1 MATMRPWKSSTRLRF
16 LHDFMQFF
24 FSPALF
30 WLDCISFVQ
39 ANVISSSW
47 SFLLSN
53 SVWFKLLCCAWSDQL
68 FTSAQTNGYVNTFHR
83 LIMMNSWTH
92 WKRDGEQR
100 QIHRQ
105 YVNKAMRFE
114 FPNLCIATSVAGVSA
129 GTSGF
134 SGASCDSWAVG
145 MCFSNGK
152 SREIWWPGSAD
163 LNHLETSNMRTLT
176 NIWRSIRILVRSMFI
191 PMIEICQQCSTKIL
205 WNTPFFL
212 SKNRH
217 LRAYTIFRHTQI
229 IYIYIHIMYILCI
242 FFFPNKFTQTLPN
255 RGRFVSTFIGDFQA
269 FRPPP
274 AALGDLPDLHH
285 LTDHGV

>member
-1 MATMRPWKSSTRLRF
+1 MHSNASNLAIETGWVGSILPRPQSILRVIRWKWKASQFIVAVQSMATIATMKIKHQIAFPPWFHAVLFFTCAF
-16 LHDFMQFF
+16 LTWLYFF
-24 FSPALF
+24 A
-30 WLDCISFVQ
+30 Q

-145 MCFSNGK
+145 MCFPMVNLGK
-152 SREIWWPGSAD
+152 SGG
-163 LNHLETSNMRTLT
+163 LGLQTS
-176 NIWRSIRILVRSMFI
+176 
-191 PMIEICQQCSTKIL
+191 
-205 WNTPFFL
+205 
-212 SKNRH
+212 
-217 LRAYTIFRHTQI
+217 I
-229 IYIYIHIMYILCI
+229 I
-242 FFFPNKFTQTLPN
+242 
-255 RGRFVSTFIGDFQA
+255 
-269 FRPPP
+269 
-274 AALGDLPDLHH
+274 
-285 LTDHGV
+285 

>member
-1 MATMRPWKSSTRLRF
+1 
-16 LHDFMQFF
+16 
-24 FSPALF
+24 
-30 WLDCISFVQ
+30 
-39 ANVISSSW
+39 
-47 SFLLSN
+47 
-53 SVWFKLLCCAWSDQL
+53 
-68 FTSAQTNGYVNTFHR
+68 
-83 LIMMNSWTH
+83 
-92 WKRDGEQR
+92 
-100 QIHRQ
+100 
-105 YVNKAMRFE
+105 
-114 FPNLCIATSVAGVSA
+114 
-129 GTSGF
+129 
-134 SGASCDSWAVG
+134 

-229 IYIYIHIMYILCI
+229 IYIYYVYI
-242 FFFPNKFTQTLPN
+242 FFPINSHRPCQIGV
-255 RGRFVSTFIGDFQA
+255 GRFVSTFIGDFQA

>member
-1 MATMRPWKSSTRLRF
+1 MGDPLEVKRFTVHCGCTKYGDHATMKIKHQIAFPPWFSCSS
-16 LHDFMQFF
+16 F

-114 FPNLCIATSVAGVSA
+114 FPNLCIATSVAGGPLPA
-129 GTSGF
+129 RRDF

-145 MCFSNGK
+145 MCF
-152 SREIWWPGSAD
+152 
-163 LNHLETSNMRTLT
+163 
-176 NIWRSIRILVRSMFI
+176 
-191 PMIEICQQCSTKIL
+191 
-205 WNTPFFL
+205 
-212 SKNRH
+212 
-217 LRAYTIFRHTQI
+217 
-229 IYIYIHIMYILCI
+229 
-242 FFFPNKFTQTLPN
+242 
-255 RGRFVSTFIGDFQA
+255 FQW
-269 FRPPP
+269 
-274 AALGDLPDLHH
+274 
-285 LTDHGV
+285 